1 MVTGAVN
8 PSEPPPASEEP
19 GEAGPGR
26 RAVTLAVLLGMTYM
40 YPAYL
45 AGTLGVA
52 IRLDLGLDS
61 AALGMTISLF
71 FAVSAVTMSFGG
83 RVADR
88 MGPRRAL
95 RLSAVMTGASLT
107 GVALFGGSW
116 AGLLVSLAL
125 GGIGSAVGAPIGALL
140 IVRNVGPARRPM
152 AFGIERASLPAST
165 LLASLALPL
174 LATIMH
180 WRLVFLVGTV
190 AVVVLMTLRVPDA
203 APAARAGG
211 AVEPRGRLTP
221 LGPLLMITAAFFLC
235 SAAANALSGFF
246 VDYGVTVGL
255 SQSAAGT
262 ALAVGSAVIIAVRLG
277 LGLGRRRRHGRL
289 TVAALMAVGACGFL
303 LLASGDRML
312 GLLGMLIA
320 GGAGWGWTGVIAL
333 VIAEAY
339 PEGPGAASG
348 LVQAG
353 GSAGGIVGPFA
364 VGAAAQYSS
373 YSLGWGLAALFV
385 ATASVLVIVNR
396 AAWKESQ

>member
-1 MVTGAVN
+1 MVTGTGG
-8 PSEPPPASEEP
+8 ETGPA
-19 GEAGPGR
+19 R

-61 AALGMTISLF
+61 AALGLTISVF
-71 FAVSAVTMSFGG
+71 YAVSALSMSFGG

-88 MGPRRAL
+88 MGARRAL
-95 RLSAVMTGASLT
+95 RLAAGVTGASLV
-107 GVALFGGSW
+107 GVAVSGGSW
-116 AGLLVSLAL
+116 AGLLVSLAV
-125 GGIGSAVGAPIGALL
+125 GGIGSGLGGPIGALL
-140 IVRNVGPARRPM
+140 IVRNVRLSRRPM

-190 AVVVLMTLRVPDA
+190 AVLVLMALRVPDA
-203 APAARAGG
+203 PPLERAGG
-211 AVEPRGRLTP
+211 AARPRAALTP
-221 LGPLLMITAAFFLC
+221 LGPLLMITVAFFLC
-235 SAAANALSGFF
+235 AAAANALSGFF
-246 VDYGVTVGL
+246 VDYGVTAGL

-277 LGLGRRRRHGRL
+277 LGLGRGRRHGRL

-303 LLASGDRML
+303 LLASGDRVL
-312 GLLGMLIA
+312 GLIGMLIA

-353 GSAGGIVGPFA
+353 GSAGGIVGPLA

-373 YSLGWGLAALFV
+373 YSLGWGLAAVFV
-385 ATASVLVIVNR
+385 ALASVLVFVNR
-396 AAWKESQ
+396 AAWKETR